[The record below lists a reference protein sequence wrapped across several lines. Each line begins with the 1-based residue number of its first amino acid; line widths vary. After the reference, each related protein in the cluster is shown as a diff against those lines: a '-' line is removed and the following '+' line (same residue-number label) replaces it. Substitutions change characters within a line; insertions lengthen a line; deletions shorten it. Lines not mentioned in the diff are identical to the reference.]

1 MPRRHRLRLTGIS
14 HHVIQRGNDR
24 LTIFREEGDYEVFA
38 AFLGEA
44 CRRFSTEIHA
54 YVFMRTHV
62 HLLVTPR
69 MRMGVEKTMQ
79 LATGRYA
86 RHFNL
91 RYARTGALFEG
102 RYRLLIVDEAPYWF
116 SCMRYIELN
125 PVRAAIV
132 SRPDAYYW
140 SSYGANAHGGPD
152 PLVTPHERYL
162 QLGAT
167 PQERQRTWRSICAEN
182 VGLEEL
188 QRIRAAIHHGGA
200 FGRIVIDEDDTAIAE
215 I

>member
-24 LTIFREEGDYEVFA
+24 LTIFRAEEDYEVFA
-38 AFLGEA
+38 ALLGEA
-44 CRRFSTEIHA
+44 CRRFATEIHA
-54 YVFMRTHV
+54 YVFMRTHI

-69 MRMGVEKTMQ
+69 VPRGIEKAMQ
-79 LATGRYA
+79 VATGRYA
-86 RHFNL
+86 RHFNA
-91 RYARTGALFEG
+91 RYSRTGALFEG

-140 SSYGANAHGGPD
+140 SSHSANAHGGPD
-152 PLVTPHERYL
+152 SLVTPHDRYL
-162 QLGAT
+162 QLGST
-167 PQERQRTWRSICAEN
+167 PRERQRTWQSICAEG

-188 QRIRAAIHHGGA
+188 QRLRAAVHQGGA
-200 FGRIVIDEDDTAIAE
+200 FGRVVLDEDDATAAE
-215 I
+215 M